1 MEVRHPLSL
10 FDPFTFH
17 ARGGWSRLQRGGGS
31 GRGEGP
37 GAAPWGLR
45 SAPART
51 RPCQVSESIGSQG
64 SRRGRVVWSAHC
76 SWRYAVSF
84 SSWVLNHLA
93 LFILDICCVEFWK
106 SLLLLELRM
115 RVFEV
120 FLQSWNIS
128 SFVSVFS
135 PYKFGLAIRITP
147 SILGEHS
154 DFFLVWFIYFL
165 ARP

>member
-1 MEVRHPLSL
+1 VPRASPGSQGSL
-10 FDPFTFH
+10 APFFSVHIAPAPGSSTT
-17 ARGGWSRLQRGGGS
+17 ARCSDLRGGGS

-93 LFILDICCVEFWK
+93 LFILDICRVEFWK

-128 SFVSVFS
+128 CFFS
-135 PYKFGLAIRITP
+135 GFFPTN
-147 SILGEHS
+147 S
-154 DFFLVWFIYFL
+154 DW
-165 ARP
+165 